1 MPNINI
7 MIGFPIHKE
16 VLIYEYTLLEFNNK
30 HELVYEDFLECS
42 VKIFLTISSIIPE
55 LKYKMFN
62 YIDSDTL
69 IQYNEPNADTFNHLI
84 HSAIN
89 DEFYDT
95 RIIFD
100 PQPLIPF
107 NHIKLHLYV
116 DK

>member
-7 MIGFPIHKE
+7 MIGLPIYKE
-16 VLIYEYTLLEFNNK
+16 VLVYEYTLLEFNNK
-30 HELVYEDFLECS
+30 NELVYEDILECS
-42 VKIFLTISSIIPE
+42 VKMFLTISSIIPE

-62 YIDSDTL
+62 YIDSNTL
-69 IQYNEPNADTFNHLI
+69 IQYNEPNADIFNHLI

-89 DEFYDT
+89 DDFYDT